1 VSIKLFVQEFSMSQ
15 NLFFNNQGT
24 FGNFADCKRRRE
36 PDAEEKKGPKPSS
49 KISKKLA
56 GKSKHY
62 GTTTTLNTLKN
73 ATSNGTTSQF
83 SLPQSNLFD
92 YGGNSN
98 PFYSGNSFQ
107 NMWPNVNNS

>member
-1 VSIKLFVQEFSMSQ
+1 MSQ
-15 NLFFNNQGT
+15 NLFFNNQDA
-24 FGNFADCKRRRE
+24 FGNFADIKRRRE
-36 PDAEEKKGPKPSS
+36 PEAQDKKGPKPCS
-49 KISKKLA
+49 KITKKLA

-73 ATSNGTTSQF
+73 TTSNASTSQF

-98 PFYSGNSFQ
+98 NAFYSGNGFQ